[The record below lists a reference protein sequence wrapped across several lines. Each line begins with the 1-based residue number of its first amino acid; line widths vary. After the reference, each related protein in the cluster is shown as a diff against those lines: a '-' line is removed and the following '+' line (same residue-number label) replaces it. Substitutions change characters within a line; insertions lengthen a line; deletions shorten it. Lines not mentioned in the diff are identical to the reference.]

1 MPIWL
6 LGTELDVVERLVYL
20 MKTSPEN
27 FERVWDAVLQVV
39 IHRALI
45 AEVDGYPDPSW
56 ESYSTLAPEV
66 RDAYEQLVAIAEC
79 RPDPARDPK
88 MNVHLN
94 LKNQAHVDITRV
106 YGPHSISVDL
116 IDEWGTVIAGLKDGG
131 SGGTATLSLA
141 EVDRLSAELS
151 SRSVSETV
159 LSGPYKR
166 GRRGRLE
173 PA

>member
-1 MPIWL
+1 
-6 LGTELDVVERLVYL
+6 LDVDGRLVYL
-20 MKTSPEN
+20 ITTSPEN
-27 FERVWDAVLQVV
+27 FESVWDAVLQVV

-45 AEVDGYPDPSW
+45 AEIDGYPDPSW

-66 RDAYEQLVAIAEC
+66 RDAHEQLVAFAEG
-79 RPDPARDPK
+79 RPDPGRDPK

-94 LKNQAHVDITRV
+94 LKNQTHVDIARV

-116 IDEWGTVIAGLKDGG
+116 IDEWGTVIADLKDGG

-141 EVDRLSAELS
+141 EVDQLRAELR

-166 GRRGRLE
+166 GHRGRLE